1 MTTFN
6 KNLRMFEARILLT
19 IRKYS
24 RLTRAN
30 ALLTLRGRTG
40 GRGLD
45 TVFCYNQL
53 VTSPNQEKTI
63 NQLFGI

>member
-6 KNLRMFEARILLT
+6 QNLRMFEARIVLT
-19 IRKYS
+19 IRQYS
-24 RLTRAN
+24 KLTRAK
-30 ALLTLRGRTG
+30 ALEKLRSVTG
-40 GRGLD
+40 GRGID